1 MVQLSELA
9 SALNQTES
17 KGVFSKHPKGFGFVH
32 PEDATDKTND
42 IYIGKNDT
50 KFAMDGDKVTVK
62 VTYPKTEKR
71 GASGQITKINER
83 AVVDTVGTYRSLSN
97 RQVKAL
103 GYKGRIELYND
114 RISDTLY
121 IKQTLSGVQE

>member
-83 AVVDTVGTYRSLSN
+83 AVVDTVGTYRSLSKSSS
-97 RQVKAL
+97 QS
-103 GYKGRIELYND
+103 I
-114 RISDTLY
+114 
-121 IKQTLSGVQE
+121 

>member
-17 KGVFSKHPKGFGFVH
+17 KGIFSKHPKGFGFVH
-32 PEDATDKTND
+32 PDGETDKSND

-50 KFAMDGDKVTVK
+50 KFAMDGDHVTVK
-62 VTYPKTEKR
+62 VIHPKSDKR

-83 AVVDTVGTYRSLSN
+83 AVVETVGTYRALSN
-97 RQVKAL
+97 RQVKTL
-103 GYKGRIELYND
+103 GYKGRIELFND
-114 RISDTLY
+114 RISDTL
-121 IKQTLSGVQE
+121 TSNNPW